1 MCEKRKRVGIMGGTF
16 DPIHIGHLIL
26 GETAYEQFDLDQV
39 LFMPAG
45 NPPHKRRRLHRATD
59 EQRSE
64 MVRRA
69 IASNPHFSLSLEEM
83 NEDGFTY
90 TYRTLERLKAEHP
103 DTDYFFILGADS
115 LFDFDKW
122 REPGRI
128 CRACTVVAA
137 TRNHTSQ
144 ERLDEAIRFLEEKYS
159 GTFRKLNSLNID
171 ISSAMLR
178 SWIAGQRTIKY
189 YVPDNVIAY
198 IRELKLCEKKNIPV
212 SEIEK
217 QAPFLLHAKLGV
229 YIARK
234 KYDVEDKEILSA
246 VRWHTTGKPEMS
258 QLEQIIYLADYIEPG
273 RDKAP
278 NLLKVRR
285 LAFEDL
291 DECMYE
297 VLKDTLDYL
306 GSNPKTLDPATK
318 EAFIYYEKIHNSKI
332 QKEANI

>member
-45 NPPHKRRRLHRATD
+45 NPPHKRNRLHRATD

-90 TYRTLERLKAEHP
+90 TYRTLERLRAEHP

-144 ERLDEAIRFLEEKYS
+144 
-159 GTFRKLNSLNID
+159 GT
-171 ISSAMLR
+171 
-178 SWIAGQRTIKY
+178 AG
-189 YVPDNVIAY
+189 
-198 IRELKLCEKKNIPV
+198 
-212 SEIEK
+212 
-217 QAPFLLHAKLGV
+217 
-229 YIARK
+229 
-234 KYDVEDKEILSA
+234 
-246 VRWHTTGKPEMS
+246 
-258 QLEQIIYLADYIEPG
+258 
-273 RDKAP
+273 
-278 NLLKVRR
+278 
-285 LAFEDL
+285 
-291 DECMYE
+291 
-297 VLKDTLDYL
+297 
-306 GSNPKTLDPATK
+306 
-318 EAFIYYEKIHNSKI
+318 
-332 QKEANI
+332 

>member
-45 NPPHKRRRLHRATD
+45 NPPHKRNRLHRATD

-90 TYRTLERLKAEHP
+90 TYRTLERLRAEHP

-115 LFDFDKW
+115 LCDFDKW

-198 IRELKLCEKKNIPV
+198 IREN
-212 SEIEK
+212 
-217 QAPFLLHAKLGV
+217 H
-229 YIARK
+229 
-234 KYDVEDKEILSA
+234 
-246 VRWHTTGKPEMS
+246 
-258 QLEQIIYLADYIEPG
+258 IYEECDT
-273 RDKAP
+273 
-278 NLLKVRR
+278 
-285 LAFEDL
+285 
-291 DECMYE
+291 DE
-297 VLKDTLDYL
+297 L
-306 GSNPKTLDPATK
+306 
-318 EAFIYYEKIHNSKI
+318 
-332 QKEANI
+332 

>member
-122 REPGRI
+122 
-128 CRACTVVAA
+128 
-137 TRNHTSQ
+137 
-144 ERLDEAIRFLEEKYS
+144 
-159 GTFRKLNSLNID
+159 
-171 ISSAMLR
+171 
-178 SWIAGQRTIKY
+178 
-189 YVPDNVIAY
+189 
-198 IRELKLCEKKNIPV
+198 KNM
-212 SEIEK
+212 
-217 QAPFLLHAKLGV
+217 QGV
-229 YIARK
+229 YRGGGNAK
-234 KYDVEDKEILSA
+234 SY
-246 VRWHTTGKPEMS
+246 
-258 QLEQIIYLADYIEPG
+258 QPG
-273 RDKAP
+273 
-278 NLLKVRR
+278 
-285 LAFEDL
+285 
-291 DECMYE
+291 
-297 VLKDTLDYL
+297 TS
-306 GSNPKTLDPATK
+306 G
-318 EAFIYYEKIHNSKI
+318 
-332 QKEANI
+332 